1 MYDFLCA
8 KHGGLGHVFV
18 HEAAHAVAAV
28 QRRIEFTEVRI
39 LPPDQWVSAHNGL
52 MLGGVS
58 TTDEAHSWVQA
69 DPVGSMEFVL
79 AGAIAERGS
88 YGHCLEGAYTGDVAV
103 WRTGARLTG
112 ANQLQR
118 IEEVLGRSLSTV
130 TSEVERWAVANWPS
144 IRRVAGRLAGVDD
157 LSEAVV
163 LEFRDDW
170 RLTQDDVRALV
181 S

>member
-8 KHGGLGHVFV
+8 EHGGLGHVFV

-28 QRRIEFTEVRI
+28 QRRIAFTEVRI
-39 LPPDQWVSAHNGL
+39 LPPEQWVSAHDGL
-52 MLGGVS
+52 TLGGVS
-58 TTDEAHSWVQA
+58 TTAEPQSWVQA

-79 AGAIAERGS
+79 AGAITERGS
-88 YGHCLEGAYTGDVAV
+88 YGHCLEGAYTGDLAI
-103 WRTGARLTG
+103 WRIGAGITG

-118 IEEVLGRSLSTV
+118 IEELLGCSLTSV
-130 TSEVERWAVANWPS
+130 TSDVKRWAVANWPS

-181 S
+181 L